1 MSTSTTVLGS
11 RRRETASES
20 VMKEQQLAEKEMHS
34 QRPLKKQCMEYG
46 VRFNRYIRVR
56 TVLHG
61 CEDAVKSRNL
71 DSGNHIITGILH
83 DASCDCI
90 PAGLDEMV
98 TQGMTYYDEDFLVNN
113 MDGPDLIASLT
124 TDLLANVVKGK
135 VRGLESMLTFLRDLL
150 KARCWQRLA
159 KNDPRETR
167 TNSENYFSYDRYDS
181 KRRAMARMT
190 EAAIFG
196 SMRCRIQTL
205 ISRIEQDSFVMLLP
219 SQIRCSSAH
228 LRILQRVH
236 SGLLQGMQLIAR
248 AEMHLE
254 TTTHHLSI
262 NHAYPQTLCVL
273 SIASWAVRHA
283 VTTKGHD
290 AAFVNVIDVLSDSH
304 ADASTAVKPGD
315 GIGGIRVQI

>member
-1 MSTSTTVLGS
+1 MIALGQPCGMSTSKTVLGS

-20 VMKEQQLAEKEMHS
+20 VTEEQHLAEKEMHS
-34 QRPLKKQCMEYG
+34 QRPLKKKCMAYG
-46 VRFNRYIRVR
+46 VTFNDYIRVR
-56 TVLHG
+56 TVHHG
-61 CEDAVKSRNL
+61 GEDAVKSRNL
-71 DSGNHIITGILH
+71 DSGNHITAGILH
-83 DASCDCI
+83 DESCDGI
-90 PAGLDEMV
+90 PG
-98 TQGMTYYDEDFLVNN
+98 TYYDEDFLVNN

-124 TDLLANVVKGK
+124 TDLLANVVKGR

-150 KARCWQRLA
+150 KAHCWQRPA
-159 KNDPRETR
+159 KNDNGETCM
-167 TNSENYFSYDRYDS
+167 NYFSYDRYDS

-236 SGLLQGMQLIAR
+236 SGLLQGIEIIQK
-248 AEMHLE
+248 AEE
-254 TTTHHLSI
+254 WRVGIGGREGIVEENRNIDEKT
-262 NHAYPQTLCVL
+262 QDCVL
-273 SIASWAVRHA
+273 SIASWAVRHV
-283 VTTKGHD
+283 VTTKGND

-304 ADASTAVKPGD
+304 ADSSTAVKTGD
-315 GIGGIRVQI
+315 GIGGI